1 MPGAEAA
8 TGRVIALEPRA
19 ADLREPQ
26 VRLVCCDSRASHI
39 LSLIVSK
46 TEICDRFAS
55 KTDPRFVQ
63 KLRLTGCVTVK
74 PKAIK
79 LNN

>member
-26 VRLVCCDSRASHI
+26 VRGL
-39 LSLIVSK
+39 
-46 TEICDRFAS
+46 
-55 KTDPRFVQ
+55 
-63 KLRLTGCVTVK
+63 
-74 PKAIK
+74 
-79 LNN
+79 